1 MYLDSAYVAKYY
13 VNERDATAVRKV
25 IRGASS
31 ICSSSWTLV
40 EVTCVFHR
48 HIREGSLTISEGREL
63 IDLFRTHVEV
73 GLWNLIPVTDAALR
87 RTATLVRGLVPRILL
102 RAGDAIHLAT
112 ALDAGETEI
121 WTNDRHLLKAANHI
135 GLRGRSVEAGEA

>member
-13 VNERDATAVRKV
+13 VNERDATAVRQL
-25 IRGASS
+25 IRRALH
-31 ICSSSWTLV
+31 ICSSSWALA

-48 HIREGSLTISEGREL
+48 HVQEGFLTPAQGHEL
-63 IDLFRTHVEV
+63 IDLFRSHVEAD
-73 GLWNLIPVTDAALR
+73 LWNLIPVTDALLR
-87 RTATLVRGLVPRILL
+87 RTATLIRMLPPDVPL

-121 WTNDRHLLKAANHI
+121 WTNDRHLLAAAFYV
-135 GLRGRSVEAGEA
+135 GLVGKSV